1 MEIICR
7 KYLEL
12 RYRLLPYI
20 YSAARECT
28 KTGMPVMRSL
38 WLHYPDDPVAVARGD
53 EYLWGRDILVAPV
66 VEQGATSRAV
76 YLPRGDWWDF
86 WTGERVT
93 GGREITRAVDL
104 ETTPLYVRAGAI
116 LPLGPVKQF
125 TDEKVDGP
133 LTISVYAGADASFLL
148 YEDDGNSF
156 NYRKGEWM
164 GIQMRWND
172 ARRILKL
179 ELAEGSRMLGP
190 GRRDIEVKLGEAV
203 RKVVFEG
210 KAAEVAF

>member
-1 MEIICR
+1 
-7 KYLEL
+7 
-12 RYRLLPYI
+12 
-20 YSAARECT
+20 
-28 KTGMPVMRSL
+28 
-38 WLHYPDDPVAVARGD
+38 
-53 EYLWGRDILVAPV
+53 
-66 VEQGATSRAV
+66 
-76 YLPRGDWWDF
+76 
-86 WTGERVT
+86 
-93 GGREITRAVDL
+93 
-104 ETTPLYVRAGAI
+104 

-125 TDEKVDGP
+125 ADEKVEGP
-133 LTISVYAGADASFLL
+133 ISISVYAGGDASFLL

-164 GIQMRWND
+164 GIQMGWND

-210 KAAEVAF
+210 KAVEVAF